1 MALNAP
7 RSWLIAYDIA
17 NPRRL
22 CKLHRFLVKHA
33 MPIQYSVFHF
43 EGSPAHMG
51 QLMAAIETRI
61 DLDEDDV
68 RAYLLPKPLQIITL
82 GRGSIPGE
90 TMLLSDVS
98 PSLQTLLEATGH
110 C

>member
-1 MALNAP
+1 MVLNAS

-22 CKLHRFLVKHA
+22 GKLHRFLIKNA

-43 EGSPAHMG
+43 EGSPGRMG
-51 QLMAAIETRI
+51 QLMADIADRI
-61 DLDEDDV
+61 DPDEDDV
-68 RAYLLPKPLQIITL
+68 RAYMLPNPLQMVTL
-82 GRGSIPGE
+82 GRGSIPGD
-90 TMLLSDVS
+90 TMLLSGVS
-98 PSLQTLLEATGH
+98 PSLQKLLEATGR